1 MAATVVDPDECLSP
15 HWEMRQKDHVKLVWH
30 KPFEGVERVRAL
42 AWTCDCRAV
51 VYELLQAGGQAFIRK
66 TTQTEPTPKVKE
78 THRWPIEEA
87 RRVWHA
93 LLLGEMR

>member
-1 MAATVVDPDECLSP
+1 MVASIPHLDECLSP
-15 HWEMRQKDHVKLVWH
+15 HWETRHKDHVKLVWH
-30 KPFEGVERVRAL
+30 ESFEGVRRARAL

-66 TTQTEPTPKVKE
+66 TTQTEPTPEIEE
-78 THRWPIEEA
+78 THRWPMEEA